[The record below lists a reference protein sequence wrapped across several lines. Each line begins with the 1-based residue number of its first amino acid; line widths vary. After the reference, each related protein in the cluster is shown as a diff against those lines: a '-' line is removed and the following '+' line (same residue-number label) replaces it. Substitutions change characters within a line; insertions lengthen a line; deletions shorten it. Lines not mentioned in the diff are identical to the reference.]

1 MKLLEYQ
8 TKSFLKKQGI
18 PTESYILCRTPDE
31 AEKAYTTLGKKQVM
45 VKAQVLTG
53 GRGKAGGIQKASS
66 IEETRIQAEK
76 LLRLSI
82 RGLPVQEL
90 IVSEAVAIDAEFYV
104 SFVIDRKQK
113 SVLLV
118 MSREGGMD
126 IEQVARETP
135 DRVLKFAID
144 PLLGIPDYLAR
155 YFITQ
160 CVEEPSLWASGAV
173 LLQNLY
179 RLFVKEDASLVE
191 INPLVV
197 TRQKQWLAI
206 DGKMVLD
213 DNARFRHIEHEVLA
227 HWTEQEKKEQEAKKK
242 GFSYLSLDG
251 NIGCVVNGAGLAMA
265 TLDRLT
271 DFGGRPAN
279 FLDIGGSSHS
289 KKVKEAMEL
298 LLRDTAIKGVFI
310 NIFGGITRCDDV
322 AMGLLEAF
330 KELNN
335 EIPIVVRLTGT
346 NEKEGKELLCGGPFL
361 VVDEMDE
368 AVKKIVNLVNKAG

>member
-66 IEETRIQAEK
+66 VEETRMQAEK

-113 SVLLV
+113 KVLLV

-135 DRVLKFAID
+135 DRVL
-144 PLLGIPDYLAR
+144 
-155 YFITQ
+155 
-160 CVEEPSLWASGAV
+160 
-173 LLQNLY
+173 
-179 RLFVKEDASLVE
+179 
-191 INPLVV
+191 
-197 TRQKQWLAI
+197 
-206 DGKMVLD
+206 
-213 DNARFRHIEHEVLA
+213 
-227 HWTEQEKKEQEAKKK
+227 
-242 GFSYLSLDG
+242 
-251 NIGCVVNGAGLAMA
+251 
-265 TLDRLT
+265 
-271 DFGGRPAN
+271 
-279 FLDIGGSSHS
+279 
-289 KKVKEAMEL
+289 
-298 LLRDTAIKGVFI
+298 
-310 NIFGGITRCDDV
+310 
-322 AMGLLEAF
+322 
-330 KELNN
+330 
-335 EIPIVVRLTGT
+335 
-346 NEKEGKELLCGGPFL
+346 
-361 VVDEMDE
+361 
-368 AVKKIVNLVNKAG
+368 